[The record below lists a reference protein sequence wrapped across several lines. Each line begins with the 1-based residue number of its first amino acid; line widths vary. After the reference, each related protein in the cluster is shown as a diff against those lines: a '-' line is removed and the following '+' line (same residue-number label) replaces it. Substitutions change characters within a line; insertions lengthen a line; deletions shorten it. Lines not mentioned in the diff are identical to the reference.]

1 MKEEDEVKEQK
12 PRDILEDDIIDVF
25 KKRVDEFA
33 IPIELKFLYQ
43 SNNKQKQLIKLSKI
57 PEQYVFELQKDI
69 LVEINSIYYDSFN
82 NDEKLIEILFDQEID
97 KISYNLEK
105 GTLKLT
111 KPTFASNN
119 GIIDKY
125 SFEEV
130 KRAIETEKLFEDQQK
145 DKQKDNQ

>member
-1 MKEEDEVKEQK
+1 
-12 PRDILEDDIIDVF
+12 
-25 KKRVDEFA
+25 
-33 IPIELKFLYQ
+33 LKFLFQ